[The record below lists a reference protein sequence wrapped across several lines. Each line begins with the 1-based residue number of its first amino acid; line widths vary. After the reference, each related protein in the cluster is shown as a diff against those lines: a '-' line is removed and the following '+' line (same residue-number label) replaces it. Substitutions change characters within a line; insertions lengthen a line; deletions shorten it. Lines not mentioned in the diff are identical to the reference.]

1 MTRTK
6 VLGAL
11 IAAVLASSGWLLS
24 QEARAQSGDVLKD
37 KGCLNCHDLEKK
49 KVGPA
54 FKEVAAKR
62 AGKTDEIVAKLK
74 DGKGHPKVNAQE
86 PDIKAAVDKVLA
98 SK

>member
-6 VLGAL
+6 LISAL
-11 IAAVLASSGWLLS
+11 VAVLAASGWMLS
-24 QEARAQSGDVLKD
+24 QQATAQSGDVLKD

-62 AGKTDEIVAKLK
+62 AGKSDEIVAKLK
-74 DGKGHPKVNAQE
+74 EGKGHPKVSANE
-86 PDIKAAVDKVLA
+86 PDIKVAVDKALA
-98 SK
+98 TK

>member
-6 VLGAL
+6 LLTAL
-11 IAAVLASSGWLLS
+11 IAAIVASSGWLLS

-37 KGCLNCHDLEKK
+37 KGCLNCHDLDKK

-62 AGKTDEIVAKLK
+62 AGKSDEIVAKLK
-74 DGKGHPKVNAQE
+74 EGKGHPKVNVAE
-86 PDIKAAVDKVLA
+86 ADIKVAVDKALA
-98 SK
+98 TK